1 MCVQVFVG
9 ALSAMAFMTV
19 LSCVLGAIA
28 DSFVPAAYTKIAAA
42 LLFLFFGV
50 HTLMST
56 LVPDALDDIAA
67 VVMNMMMM
75 GKGKSSSSSSS
86 LSPSA
91 ESEKKKVKKTNS
103 TKSSNGCSSGKK
115 ASEIGGSSPDTPAS
129 PRGKVSA
136 MEEEL
141 RAAEREVAAS
151 SGAVGGTG
159 SGNGWKE
166 TLVGLCGDA
175 VVIES
180 FAMSF
185 FAEWGDRSQIA
196 TIGLAASNSIVGVT
210 LGGILGHAMCTGLAV
225 LCGRHLAKY
234 VSERTLGIT
243 GGCLFLLFGVQAM
256 FL

>member
-1 MCVQVFVG
+1 MFVG

-28 DSFVPAAYTKIAAA
+28 DSVVPAAYTKVAAA

-56 LVPDALDDIAA
+56 LMPDALDDIVA
-67 VVMNMMMM
+67 VFMKMM
-75 GKGKSSSSSSS
+75 GKGGRS

-91 ESEKKKVKKTNS
+91 ENDKRKTQKKQNSSNSGDTLAKKTD
-103 TKSSNGCSSGKK
+103 GKTE
-115 ASEIGGSSPDTPAS
+115 AEIGGKSPES
-129 PRGKVSA
+129 PKGKVSA

-151 SGAVGGTG
+151 SGAVGGG
-159 SGNGWKE
+159 GGGNGWKE
-166 TLVGLCGDA
+166 TLVGLFGDT

-225 LCGRHLAKY
+225 ICGRHLAKY

-243 GGCLFLLFGVQAM
+243 GGCLFLLFGLQAM
-256 FL
+256 FLSD